1 MKNKHDGWSERRR
14 YKRERDRIAR
24 QSFGCADDRAMR
36 HALDVEELRKSI
48 AELMFLP
55 DAIEH
60 LPINDDAE
68 SKLFE
73 TRVVAEAIGSTPK
86 HVRWFAHTRQLE
98 SETLN
103 NEKARKLFF
112 TACAVAKFLWSRR
125 ISLGSEVLK
134 TAIPANPRG
143 IGGVGWTKKNVARQ
157 LEISQR
163 AVDGYLANGV
173 LRRSAVS
180 GARMT
185 LITTESVEDLLT
197 RLLDQE
203 DREYTVALK
212 HLDRARRNRFR
223 K

>member
-24 QSFGCADDRAMR
+24 QCFGCADDRAMR

-48 AELMFLP
+48 ADLMILP

-73 TRVVAEAIGSTPK
+73 TRVVAEAIGSTLK

-112 TACAVAKFLWSRR
+112 RARAVAKFLWSRR
-125 ISLGSEVLK
+125 IPIGSEVLK

-157 LEISQR
+157 LQISER

-185 LITTESVEDLLT
+185 LITTESVDDLLT

-203 DREYTVALK
+203 DREYTMALK
-212 HLDRARRNRFR
+212 YLDRARKNRFR